1 MAKIRN
7 LVIGGA
13 IGAGVTYFLDPEL
26 GPGRRARLQ
35 SQFGATLSRGKGKF
49 ARAARQLQG
58 RAQGAVV
65 QLQAAAAPARQAAAA
80 PAREDDLTLLSRVE
94 SVLHAVPGFPRSTVE
109 AEVVDSRLILRG
121 EVDSADQARE
131 IVQAA
136 SQVRN
141 IAVVESLLQVR
152 GEQAPNKAAS
162 RRIQS

>member
-35 SQFGATLSRGKGKF
+35 SQFGATLSRGKREF

-65 QLQAAAAPARQAAAA
+65 QLQAAGA

-141 IAVVESLLQVR
+141 IAAVESLLQVR

>member
-1 MAKIRN
+1 MAKIRH

-35 SQFGATLSRGKGKF
+35 SQFGATLSRGKRELD
-49 ARAARQLQG
+49 RAARQLQG
-58 RAQGAVV
+58 RAQGAVA
-65 QLQAAAAPARQAAAA
+65 QLQAAAA

-136 SQVRN
+136 SQIRN
-141 IAVVESLLQVR
+141 VAAVESLLQVR

>member
-1 MAKIRN
+1 MAKIRH

-35 SQFGATLSRGKGKF
+35 SQFGATLSRGKRELD
-49 ARAARQLQG
+49 RAARQLQG
-58 RAQGAVV
+58 RAQGAVA
-65 QLQAAAAPARQAAAA
+65 QLQAAAA

-131 IVQAA
+131 IIQAA
-136 SQVRN
+136 SQIRN
-141 IAVVESLLQVR
+141 VAAVESLLQVR

>member
-1 MAKIRN
+1 MAKIRH

-35 SQFGATLSRGKGKF
+35 SQFGATLSRGKRELD
-49 ARAARQLQG
+49 RAARQLQG
-58 RAQGAVV
+58 RAQGAVA
-65 QLQAAAAPARQAAAA
+65 QLQAAAA

-121 EVDSADQARE
+121 EVDSPDQARQ

-136 SQVRN
+136 SQIRN
-141 IAVVESLLQVR
+141 VAAVESLLQVR

>member
-1 MAKIRN
+1 MAKIRH

-35 SQFGATLSRGKGKF
+35 NQFGAMLSRGKRELD
-49 ARAARQLQG
+49 RAARQIQS
-58 RAQGAVV
+58 RAQGAVA
-65 QLQAAAAPARQAAAA
+65 QLQAPAAPAT
-80 PAREDDLTLLSRVE
+80 DDDWTLLSRVE

-121 EVDSADQARE
+121 EVNSADQVRE

-136 SQVRN
+136 SQIRN
-141 IAVVESLLQVR
+141 IAAVESLLRVR
-152 GEQAPNKAAS
+152 GE
-162 RRIQS
+162 

>member
-1 MAKIRN
+1 MAKIRH

-35 SQFGATLSRGKGKF
+35 SQFGATLSRGKRELD
-49 ARAARQLQG
+49 RAARQLQG
-58 RAQGAVV
+58 RAQGAVA
-65 QLQAAAAPARQAAAA
+65 QLQAAAA

-121 EVDSADQARE
+121 EVDSADQAQE

-136 SQVRN
+136 SQIRN
-141 IAVVESLLQVR
+141 VAAVESLLQVR

>member
-1 MAKIRN
+1 MAKIRH

-13 IGAGVTYFLDPEL
+13 IGAGVTYFFDPEL

-35 SQFGATLSRGKGKF
+35 SQFGATLSRGKCELD
-49 ARAARQLQG
+49 RAARQLQG
-58 RAQGAVV
+58 RAQGAVA
-65 QLQAAAAPARQAAAA
+65 QLQAAAA

-94 SVLHAVPGFPRSTVE
+94 SVLHAVPGFPRTTVE

-136 SQVRN
+136 SQIRN
-141 IAVVESLLQVR
+141 VAAVESLLQVR
-152 GEQAPNKAAS
+152 REQAPNKAAS

>member
-1 MAKIRN
+1 MAKIRH

-35 SQFGATLSRGKGKF
+35 SQFGATLSRGKRELD
-49 ARAARQLQG
+49 RAARQLQG
-58 RAQGAVV
+58 RAQGAVA
-65 QLQAAAAPARQAAAA
+65 QLQAAAA

-94 SVLHAVPGFPRSTVE
+94 SVLHAVPGFPRTTVE

-136 SQVRN
+136 SQIRN
-141 IAVVESLLQVR
+141 VAAVESLLQVR
-152 GEQAPNKAAS
+152 SEQAPNKAAS

>member
-35 SQFGATLSRGKGKF
+35 SQFGATFSRGKGEF

-65 QLQAAAAPARQAAAA
+65 QLQAAAAPAR
-80 PAREDDLTLLSRVE
+80 EDDLTLLGRVE

-141 IAVVESLLQVR
+141 IAAVESLLQVR

>member
-1 MAKIRN
+1 MAKIRH

-35 SQFGATLSRGKGKF
+35 SQFGATLSRGKRELD
-49 ARAARQLQG
+49 RAARQLQG
-58 RAQGAVV
+58 RAQGAVA
-65 QLQAAAAPARQAAAA
+65 QLQAAAA

-136 SQVRN
+136 SQIRN
-141 IAVVESLLQVR
+141 VAAVESLLQVR
-152 GEQAPNKAAS
+152 GEQVPNKAAS

>member
-1 MAKIRN
+1 MAKIRH

-13 IGAGVTYFLDPEL
+13 IGAGIAYFLDPEL

-35 SQFGATLSRGKGKF
+35 NQFEATLSRGKSELD
-49 ARAARQLQG
+49 RAARQLQG
-58 RAQGAVV
+58 RAQGAVA
-65 QLQAAAAPARQAAAA
+65 QLQAAAAPA
-80 PAREDDLTLLSRVE
+80 PEDDLTLLSRVE

-109 AEVVDSRLILRG
+109 AEVVDGRLILRG

-136 SQVRN
+136 SQIRN
-141 IAVVESLLQVR
+141 IAAVESLLQVR